1 MDRRMRDYMAMRGMR
16 GRDGRNPYG
25 SRGGYVVSSRSDR
38 GEDYARSGR
47 NDRRMMDRRM
57 MDQRMDRGMDYGH
70 GGYYEGEFRGRTG
83 DHRMDYGEDYRMD
96 YGDYRR
102 DYADHNDYYGDMGDY
117 GGGYLSPDELRH
129 WEKKLMQGMEKGE
142 KDMMSREKI
151 LKRAE
156 DMGIKFEEFT
166 PDELVVATLM
176 MYTDYC
182 STIGKAS
189 LDMYIKLAKD
199 FLCDE
204 DAGVQYGEK
213 LAAYYD
219 HIANV

>member
-25 SRGGYVVSSRSDR
+25 SRGGYVTKTRPDR
-38 GEDYARSGR
+38 NEDYARGMDR
-47 NDRRMMDRRM
+47 NMDRRM
-57 MDQRMDRGMDYGH
+57 WRDYGH
-70 GGYYEGEFRGRTG
+70 GGYYEGEFRGTTG
-83 DHRMDYGEDYRMD
+83 DHRRYGMDREYMSNMDYDD
-96 YGDYRR
+96 DDNYGAY
-102 DYADHNDYYGDMGDY
+102 HDY
-117 GGGYLSPDELRH
+117 GGGFLSPEELKH
-129 WEKKLMQGMEKGE
+129 WEKKLQKELDKGE
-142 KDMMSREKI
+142 RDMMSREKV

-156 DMGIKFEEFT
+156 DMGVKFDEYTE
-166 PDELVVATLM
+166 DELVVATLM

-199 FLCDE
+199 FLEDE